1 MKKDLTKIVNDLLWA
16 ADDVCLDHTEDACGM
31 DANIVRCPLGQN
43 DWDNVPDKGVRAIL
57 QQHGLKLSDINALID
72 AGVMVITPND
82 DHGGCVIDD
91 RCLHVS
97 MHMDKVLKHM
107 SLSNHNLLQVTP
119 DQMMAMDHMDHDDQV
134 DHQRMMMDQQ
144 W

>member
-72 AGVMVITPND
+72 AGVMVLTDND
-82 DHGGCVIDD
+82 DHPGCVIDD

-97 MHMDKVLKHM
+97 MHMDKVLQHM
-107 SLSNHNLLQVTP
+107 SLSNHNLIKVTP
-119 DQMMAMDHMDHDDQV
+119 DQMMAMA
-134 DHQRMMMDQQ
+134 
-144 W
+144 